1 MTEEN
6 LEVLLVVAGAI
17 AGIVVLMII
26 WFVLKSLRTR
36 GRALTMALDG
46 VGHEFRF
53 NLQRV
58 LSELRDLTGNG
69 DAREEL
75 SVPLGRPQLDS
86 LLTQPAVKDKR
97 ALERL
102 DTTYQAL
109 EASRQEVR
117 SQGQTADSIEAYK
130 RSAVDAIAILYLW
143 EQHKGGLPEKA
154 PSTSASS
161 VRDWL
166 KSLGFSQTLIP
177 GMALRDEVIKHLRR
191 LRMPLKPSDLG
202 MSAQDYYALP
212 VKDSRRPEGEL
223 VAGVPAAT
231 APVVMADEVETAE
244 AETPRA
250 DEPVAGETQA
260 EEVQEEAVAEVAVE
274 APPEPET
281 VEDAPQPER
290 SVVPATADP
299 AQPSRR
305 RRRRR

>member
-6 LEVLLVVAGAI
+6 LEVLLVIAGAI

-102 DTTYQAL
+102 DTTYRAL
-109 EASRQEVR
+109 EASRHEVGT
-117 SQGQTADSIEAYK
+117 QGQSSEAIEAYK

-154 PSTSASS
+154 PSTSSS
-161 VRDWL
+161 AVRDWM

-191 LRMPLKPSDLG
+191 LRMPLKPSELG
-202 MSAQDYYALP
+202 MSAQDYYGLSA
-212 VKDSRRPEGEL
+212 KDENRATGEL
-223 VAGVPAAT
+223 AAGVPETPEPTNMAEEAAQQESE
-231 APVVMADEVETAE
+231 PEVESAPAENEQLEPKAEEAPAEVPRE
-244 AETPRA
+244 AEPAVDNAVTARASTP
-250 DEPVAGETQA
+250 PAG
-260 EEVQEEAVAEVAVE
+260 
-274 APPEPET
+274 
-281 VEDAPQPER
+281 DL
-290 SVVPATADP
+290 